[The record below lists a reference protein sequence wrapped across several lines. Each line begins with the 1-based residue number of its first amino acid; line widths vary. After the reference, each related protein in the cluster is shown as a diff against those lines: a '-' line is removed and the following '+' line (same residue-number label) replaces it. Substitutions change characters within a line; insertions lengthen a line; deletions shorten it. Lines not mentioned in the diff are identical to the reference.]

1 VLTHFFYQKND
12 VVFRGHSFYLLEGN
26 FVKFIKLFIA
36 LFILSVSTNTF
47 SQGAV
52 PTDQQLEQ
60 FKKLPKSQQKVLA
73 KKYGIDLNSI
83 NSTVQDSSEMSNE
96 PSVFPRSLNSLEDID
111 ISSEE
116 YKFKPQQEEIERFG
130 YELFAGEPTSFSPSE
145 NALVPE
151 SYIVGPGD
159 TFTVNLYGKESFN
172 GEVTIDREG
181 RISVN
186 TLEPVNV
193 AGLQYKEVVSLLKDK
208 VEKEMIGVRAFI
220 SMGKTRVI
228 RVMVLGESYKPG
240 AYTLPSLSSITHA
253 LFASGG
259 ISDIGSLRNIQL
271 KRAGKTINTL
281 DLYDLLLRGDSKN
294 DVILKPGDVVFIPPV
309 GKQVTIKG
317 EVRRPAIFELKNDES
332 IDDIIKMAGGL
343 NGNAYP
349 KKTVVERFS
358 NDNSKTVVKLDAK
371 DESINYQAANGDVII
386 IPSNSEQ
393 LGHAV
398 TLIGAVTYPGN
409 YAWSEGDR
417 VSDLFTSLTNDFLP
431 IADYE
436 YALILREKNVKKDI
450 EVHQFSPAEAVN
462 NIDNQNLLLKP
473 RDKVIIFSRYQ
484 SKQKE
489 EEVISNIGLNEAQLE
504 LSNKIKLW
512 NKYEEKQ
519 FYKFIDRESEL
530 DDEVSESDVQ
540 NISLNELLEKEK
552 ELKEDEYAVF
562 SRAKLL
568 KPILTKLTSQASRL
582 GEVQIFAINGE
593 VKYEGIYPKPIN
605 STIKKAIIA
614 SGGLKESAY
623 LENAEVTRFSTTG
636 SSELEH
642 LNLNLEVALNSPNQ
656 EQFELKSK
664 DSLNIYPIPNWQK
677 DLKVNLYGEVRFPGV
692 YTIRKGESLSEV
704 IKRAGGFTEF
714 SYPEGAIFTRQ
725 GLKNQQQQQLNKLS
739 EDLRRDIAAKSFN
752 SSVTDASLSY
762 SDMKSLIDDLAKVK
776 AVGRL
781 VINLPSIIEGKRD
794 IPLENN
800 DSLYIPSK
808 KNSITVMGEINFSSS
823 HLYDSTLTVDDYI
836 ARSGG
841 LKQRADD
848 ERIYIVKASGLVKVP
863 DGRSWF
869 GTSKDEMLEPGD
881 TIVVPLNTE
890 HVDNLTLWSTATQI
904 LYQMGVAVA
913 AISSL

>member
-1 VLTHFFYQKND
+1 MLTHFFYQKND
-12 VVFRGHSFYLLEGN
+12 VIFRGHSFYLLEGN

-349 KKTVVERFS
+349 QKTLLERFS
-358 NDNSKTVVKLDAK
+358 EDNFKTVVKLDAK
-371 DESINYQAANGDVII
+371 NKSTSYKAVNGDVIV
-386 IPSNSEQ
+386 IPAISEQ
-393 LGHAV
+393 LDNAI

-409 YAWSEGDR
+409 YAWNEGDR
-417 VSDLFTSLTNDFLP
+417 ISDIFTSLSNDFLP
-431 IADYE
+431 IADYS
-436 YALILREKNVKKDI
+436 YALVLREKNVQKDI
-450 EVHQFSPAEAVN
+450 EVHQFSPVEAIN
-462 NIDNQNLLLKP
+462 NINNQNLLLKP

-484 SKQKE
+484 SKLTE
-489 EEVISNIGLNEAQLE
+489 EEVLSNTGLNEAQLK
-504 LSNKIKLW
+504 LNKKIKLW
-512 NKYEEKQ
+512 SEYEEKQ
-519 FYKFIDRESEL
+519 FYEFIDSVSKSDIESTESEIQNVGL
-530 DDEVSESDVQ
+530 VDLLENKEKLKESD
-540 NISLNELLEKEK
+540 
-552 ELKEDEYAVF
+552 YALF
-562 SRAKLL
+562 SRARLL

-582 GEVQIFAINGE
+582 GEVQVFAINGE
-593 VKYEGIYPKPIN
+593 VKYAGIYPKPVNATIN
-605 STIKKAIIA
+605 KAIIA

-623 LENAEVTRFSTTG
+623 LESAEITRFSTQG
-636 SSELEH
+636 SSELKH
-642 LNLNLEVALNSPNQ
+642 LSVSLENALSNPEQ
-656 EQFELKSK
+656 EEFKLKSK
-664 DSLNIYPIPNWQK
+664 DSLTIYPIPNWQK
-677 DLKVNLYGEVRFPGV
+677 DLKVNLYGEVRFPGE
-692 YTIRKGESLSEV
+692 YTIRKGESLNEV
-704 IKRAGGFTEF
+704 INRAGGFTEF

-725 GLKNQQQQQLNKLS
+725 ALRAQQQQQLNKLS

-752 SSVTDASLSY
+752 SSITDAALSY
-762 SDMKSLIDDLAKVK
+762 TDMKNLIDDLAKVK

-781 VINLPSIIEGKRD
+781 VINLPSIVEGKRD

-823 HLYDSTLTVDDYI
+823 HIYDSTLTVDDYI

-848 ERIYIVKASGLVKVP
+848 DRIYIVKASGLVKVP
-863 DGRSWF
+863 DGGSWF
-869 GTSKDEMLEPGD
+869 GPSKDEMLEPGD
-881 TIVVPLNTE
+881 TIIVPLNTE

-913 AISSL
+913 AIGSL

>member
-1 VLTHFFYQKND
+1 MKL
-12 VVFRGHSFYLLEGN
+12 
-26 FVKFIKLFIA
+26 IKLIA
-36 LFILSVSTNTF
+36 TLLILSISTPLF
-47 SQGAV
+47 SQGVA
-52 PTDQQLEQ
+52 PSKQQIEQ
-60 FKKLPKSQQKVLA
+60 FKKLPKSQQEVLA
-73 KKYGIDLNSI
+73 KKYGIDLNTIS
-83 NSTVQDSSEMSNE
+83 STSQESSDISNE
-96 PSVFPRSLNSLEDID
+96 PSVLPRNLNKLEDIEL
-111 ISSEE
+111 SAEE
-116 YKFKPQQEEIERFG
+116 EKFKPKQEEVERFG

-172 GEVTIDREG
+172 GEVTVDREG
-181 RISVN
+181 RISIDK
-186 TLEPVNV
+186 LEPVTV
-193 AGLQYKEVVSLLKDK
+193 AGMQYSDVVSLIKNK
-208 VEKEMIGVRAFI
+208 VEKEMIGVRSFI

-259 ISDIGSLRNIQL
+259 VSQIGSLRNIQL
-271 KRAGKTINTL
+271 KRAGKTVNTL
-281 DLYDLLLRGDSKN
+281 DLYDLLLNGNSKN

-309 GKQVTIKG
+309 GKQITIKG
-317 EVRRPAIFELKNDES
+317 EVRRPAIFELKSGES
-332 IDDIIKMAGGL
+332 INDIIKMAGGL
-343 NGNAYP
+343 NWNAYP
-349 KKTVVERFS
+349 QKTVVERFS
-358 NDNSKTVVKLDAK
+358 NDNFKTVVKLDAK
-371 DESINYQAANGDVII
+371 NESTNYQAVNGDVIT
-386 IPSNSEQ
+386 IPAISEQ
-393 LGHAV
+393 LGNAV

-436 YALILREKNVKKDI
+436 YALILREKNVQKDI
-450 EVHQFSPAEAVN
+450 EVHQFSPAEAVS
-462 NIDNQNLLLKP
+462 NIENQNLLLKP

-484 SKQKE
+484 SKLTE
-489 EEVISNIGLNEAQLE
+489 EEVLSNIGLNEAQLK

-512 NKYEEKQ
+512 NKYEEEQ
-519 FYKFIDRESEL
+519 FYKFIDSESEL
-530 DDEVSESDVQ
+530 DGEASESGVQ
-540 NISLNELLEKEK
+540 NTSLIELLEQEK
-552 ELKEDEYAVF
+552 LKESDYAVF

-582 GEVQIFAINGE
+582 GEVQVFAINGE
-593 VKYEGIYPKPIN
+593 VKYEGVYPKPVN
-605 STIKKAIIA
+605 ATVKKAIIA
-614 SGGLKESAY
+614 SGGLKESAF
-623 LENAEVTRFSTTG
+623 LENAEITRFSAAG

-642 LNLNLEVALNSPNQ
+642 LSVNIEAALNNPQ
-656 EQFELKSK
+656 HDEFKLKSK

-714 SYPEGAIFTRQ
+714 SYPEGAVFTRQ
-725 GLKNQQQQQLNKLS
+725 VLKIQQQQQLNKLS

-781 VINLPSIIEGKRD
+781 VINLPSIVEGKRD

-800 DSLYIPSK
+800 DSLYIPSQ
-808 KNSITVMGEINFSSS
+808 KNSVTVMGEINFSSS
-823 HLYDSTLTVDDYI
+823 HLYDPSLSIDDYI

-848 ERIYIVKASGLVKVP
+848 DRIYIVKASGLVKVP
-863 DGRSWF
+863 DGGSWF

-913 AISSL
+913 AIGSL

>member
-1 VLTHFFYQKND
+1 MKL
-12 VVFRGHSFYLLEGN
+12 
-26 FVKFIKLFIA
+26 IKLIA
-36 LFILSVSTNTF
+36 TLLILSISTPLF
-47 SQGAV
+47 SQGVA
-52 PTDQQLEQ
+52 PSKQQIEQ
-60 FKKLPKSQQKVLA
+60 FKKLPKSQQEVLA
-73 KKYGIDLNSI
+73 KKYGIDLNTIS
-83 NSTVQDSSEMSNE
+83 STSQESSDISNE
-96 PSVFPRSLNSLEDID
+96 PSVLPRNLNKLEDIEL
-111 ISSEE
+111 SAEE
-116 YKFKPQQEEIERFG
+116 EKFKPKQEEVERFG

-172 GEVTIDREG
+172 GEVTVDREG
-181 RISVN
+181 RISIDK
-186 TLEPVNV
+186 LEPVTV
-193 AGLQYKEVVSLLKDK
+193 AGMQYSDVVSLIKNK
-208 VEKEMIGVRAFI
+208 VEKEMIGVRSFI

-259 ISDIGSLRNIQL
+259 VSQIGSLRNIQL
-271 KRAGKTINTL
+271 KRAGKTVNTL
-281 DLYDLLLRGDSKN
+281 DLYDLLLNGNSKN
-294 DVILKPGDVVFIPPV
+294 DVILKPGDIVFIPPV
-309 GKQVTIKG
+309 GKQITIKG
-317 EVRRPAIFELKNDES
+317 EVRRPAIFELKNGES
-332 IDDIIKMAGGL
+332 INDIIKMAGGL
-343 NGNAYP
+343 NGKAYP
-349 KKTVVERFS
+349 QKTVVERFS
-358 NDNSKTVVKLDAK
+358 NDNFKTVVKLDAK
-371 DESINYQAANGDVII
+371 NESTNYQAVNGDVIT
-386 IPSNSEQ
+386 IPAISEQ
-393 LGHAV
+393 LGNAV

-436 YALILREKNVKKDI
+436 YALILREKNVQKDI
-450 EVHQFSPAEAVN
+450 EVHQFSPAEAVS
-462 NIDNQNLLLKP
+462 NIENQNLLLKP

-484 SKQKE
+484 SKLTE
-489 EEVISNIGLNEAQLE
+489 EEVLSNIGLNEAQLK

-512 NKYEEKQ
+512 NKYEEEQ
-519 FYKFIDRESEL
+519 FYKFIDSESEL
-530 DDEVSESDVQ
+530 DDKASESGVQ
-540 NISLNELLEKEK
+540 NTSLIELLEQEK
-552 ELKEDEYAVF
+552 ELKEDDYAVF

-582 GEVQIFAINGE
+582 GEVQVFAINGE
-593 VKYEGIYPKPIN
+593 VKYEGVYPKPVN
-605 STIKKAIIA
+605 ATVKKAIIA
-614 SGGLKESAY
+614 SGGLKESAF
-623 LENAEVTRFSTTG
+623 LENAEITRFSAAG

-642 LNLNLEVALNSPNQ
+642 LSVNIEAALNNPQ
-656 EQFELKSK
+656 HDEFKLKSK

-714 SYPEGAIFTRQ
+714 SYPEGAVFTRQ
-725 GLKNQQQQQLNKLS
+725 VLKIQQQQQLNKLS

-781 VINLPSIIEGKRD
+781 VINLPSIVEGKRD

-800 DSLYIPSK
+800 DSLYIPSQ
-808 KNSITVMGEINFSSS
+808 KNSVTVMGEINFSSS
-823 HLYDSTLTVDDYI
+823 HLYDPSLSIDDYI

-848 ERIYIVKASGLVKVP
+848 DRIYIVKASGLVKVP
-863 DGRSWF
+863 DGGSWF

-913 AISSL
+913 AIGSL